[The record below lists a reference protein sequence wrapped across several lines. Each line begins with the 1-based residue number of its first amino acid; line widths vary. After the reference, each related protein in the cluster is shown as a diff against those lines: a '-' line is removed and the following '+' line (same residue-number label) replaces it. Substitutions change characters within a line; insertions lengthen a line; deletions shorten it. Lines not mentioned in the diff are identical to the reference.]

1 MRPRADR
8 GRARR
13 ASSAAPSTLENGAPG
28 GRFEAMASELWTL
41 LVTGVA
47 TIAAVAA
54 AHYVVK
60 QNRARRLRVLAAT
73 NLFMQE
79 AWNTVAAIPL
89 PFLPL
94 AVRVVLG
101 KVMQVRLARAL
112 RYFPDNDRLHEHA
125 RRIGDLVSQAD
136 ANADATIFDPTRR
149 REIRRELMD
158 VKRICTQAARA
169 GTITEGERMMAAA
182 VIDALGLRLLIDH
195 LVDAAAAA
203 EALGSFDE
211 ARALLLRAIE
221 ELSRVEGQNALV
233 ERTTLERRVQ
243 EVDAKLVAK
252 HAIDVALKIDL
263 PNPQRAPRNSR
274 YE

>member
-1 MRPRADR
+1 MHKGRIWSACHHAPASDPSGVSVNRCSMYPSPLSYITKHRHDSFRAFMRPRADR

-112 RYFPDNDRLHEHA
+112 RYFPDNDRL
-125 RRIGDLVSQAD
+125 
-136 ANADATIFDPTRR
+136 
-149 REIRRELMD
+149 
-158 VKRICTQAARA
+158 
-169 GTITEGERMMAAA
+169 
-182 VIDALGLRLLIDH
+182 
-195 LVDAAAAA
+195 
-203 EALGSFDE
+203 
-211 ARALLLRAIE
+211 
-221 ELSRVEGQNALV
+221 
-233 ERTTLERRVQ
+233 
-243 EVDAKLVAK
+243 
-252 HAIDVALKIDL
+252 
-263 PNPQRAPRNSR
+263 
-274 YE
+274 